1 MCAQILHFVQDDNPP
16 TFIFQLSSCTS
27 EDEVPSL
34 ASASLHITS
43 VTIDGGEVASRVA
56 YEGEGTDS
64 YNRSVTGFEEGD
76 KLGMVYGFGTF
87 TNKTAY
93 LTKTATGWSIT
104 DAAGNA
110 LDIRPASGEKWEDF
124 TGSVLYNQNTGI
136 ALTDELKDAYGIV
149 QGDVP
154 ATGDKIENH
163 MYADM
168 LRASTV
174 SNDGIV
180 VDTDI
185 YSPTLGAM
193 TIELNHSYALLRL
206 PVADATVAQGTYLV
220 DGKEYTNPELAT
232 LWAQITVD
240 SHTYYIPLTK
250 VTVGNVEY
258 WQAIARLGTL
268 TGFKA
273 VMQCGEETFTL
284 DLPFKVGTST
294 EASAGLTLQ
303 ANTRYL
309 LTLSISPSTSTVT
322 LTGADTKPGWGDE
335 SEI

>member
-1 MCAQILHFVQDDNPP
+1 MEDGRDNQHRKVKPINNERYEKEYIFKPYCHSEQREESEYICLCAQILHFVQDDNPP

-124 TGSVLYNQNTGI
+124 TGSVLYN
-136 ALTDELKDAYGIV
+136 
-149 QGDVP
+149 
-154 ATGDKIENH
+154 
-163 MYADM
+163 
-168 LRASTV
+168 
-174 SNDGIV
+174 
-180 VDTDI
+180 
-185 YSPTLGAM
+185 
-193 TIELNHSYALLRL
+193 
-206 PVADATVAQGTYLV
+206 
-220 DGKEYTNPELAT
+220 
-232 LWAQITVD
+232 
-240 SHTYYIPLTK
+240 
-250 VTVGNVEY
+250 
-258 WQAIARLGTL
+258 
-268 TGFKA
+268 
-273 VMQCGEETFTL
+273 
-284 DLPFKVGTST
+284 
-294 EASAGLTLQ
+294 
-303 ANTRYL
+303 
-309 LTLSISPSTSTVT
+309 
-322 LTGADTKPGWGDE
+322 
-335 SEI
+335 